1 MNPNSGPDAPSGS
14 AAPSGSGAGSDS
26 GAATELVAL
35 RKVYR
40 AAHGEVTAVDGISLR
55 VEAGTTMGLLGPNGA
70 GKTTTVGMLTT
81 RVKPTSGHATVAGI
95 DVARDPVGVRRRI
108 GVVPQYNTLDRQL
121 TVAENLEFRGRY
133 TGLPVREARRRAT
146 GLLEL
151 FHLEAQA
158 DAQVQKLSGGQAQ
171 RVMIARALLHSP
183 QILFLD
189 EPTSGLDPQ
198 TRVNLWEALRQLSAA
213 GHTVILTTHYLE
225 EAEIL
230 CDRVAIVDHG
240 RLLAC
245 DTPERLKERSGGESV
260 VAVRYDG
267 PAGRALAALDGAE
280 VVAHSALMVTTASGR
295 ALEVDGDRLIG
306 RTREPEL
313 LLSML
318 VRAGFDAGLAVRDA
332 HVTRPS
338 LETVFLS
345 LTGREYRE

>member
-1 MNPNSGPDAPSGS
+1 MNPDTAAGP
-14 AAPSGSGAGSDS
+14 AA
-26 GAATELVAL
+26 ELDGL

-40 AAHGEVTAVDGISLR
+40 AAQGEVTAVDGISLR
-55 VEAGTTMGLLGPNGA
+55 VAAGSTVGLLGPNGA

-81 RVKPTSGHATVAGI
+81 RVKPTSGRAIVAGL

-108 GVVPQYNTLDRQL
+108 GVVPQYNTLDRAL

-133 TGLPVREARRRAT
+133 TGLGRHEARRRASA
-146 GLLEL
+146 LLAE
-151 FHLEAQA
+151 FQLEAQA
-158 DAQVQKLSGGQAQ
+158 DAQVQRLSGGQAQ
-171 RVMIARALLHSP
+171 RVMIARALLHRP
-183 QILFLD
+183 QVLFLD

-198 TRVNLWEALRQLSAA
+198 TRVNLWQSLRQLSAE
-213 GHTVILTTHYLE
+213 GHTVVLTTHYLE
-225 EAEIL
+225 EAESL

-240 RLLAC
+240 RLLAY
-245 DTPERLKERSGGESV
+245 DTLERLKEQAGGESV

-267 PAGRALAALDGAE
+267 PAERAVAALEDAE
-280 VVAHSALMVTTASGR
+280 VLAHSTLIVTGSGR
-295 ALEVDGDRLIG
+295 TLEVDGDRLIG